1 MTYLTAKWLVH
12 YLKRNKEGVFL
23 MAFDLNIAC
32 KNAKTASK
40 FLSTAQQAVKNYA
53 LNNIAEDLI
62 KNSDYICKENE
73 KDLLK
78 AKDNSISDVMLDRLR
93 LTPERIEGIADG
105 VRKIIALPD
114 PVGEVVNMV
123 KRPNGL
129 LIGKK
134 RVPLGVVGVIYES
147 RPNVTVD
154 TAALCLKSSNAV
166 VLRGGSEAFYSNL
179 ALSNIMKNAIEKAGI
194 PSGAITFVEDTS
206 RDVATQMMRLNEYID
221 VLIPRG
227 GAGLIKAVVNNATIP
242 VIETGVGNCH
252 IYVDDECDMDMAV
265 KIIIN
270 AKTSRPSV
278 CNAIETVL
286 INKNIDNAFYKKL
299 EDALNEKNVEIR
311 ACEFTKEKMPSAKT
325 ATNEDYATE
334 FLDYI
339 LAIKSVDSIDEAIIH
354 IDMYGTKHSEAIITD
369 SYKKASKF
377 QESVDAAAVYVNAST
392 RFTDGFEFGFGAE
405 IGISTQKIHAR
416 GPMGLNELTTFK
428 YIIQGDGQIR

>member
-1 MTYLTAKWLVH
+1 
-12 YLKRNKEGVFL
+12 
-23 MAFDLNIAC
+23 MAFDLNTSC

-40 FLSTAQQAVKNYA
+40 FLNTASQAIKNDA
-53 LNNIAEDLI
+53 LLNIADELI
-62 KNSDYICKENE
+62 KNSDYICRENE
-73 KDLLK
+73 KDLAK
-78 AKDNSISDVMLDRLR
+78 AKDNGISDVMLDRLK

-105 VRKIIALPD
+105 VRKIVALPD

-179 ALSNIMKNAIEKAGI
+179 ALSNIMKDAIEKAGI
-194 PSGAITFVEDTS
+194 PRNAITFVEDTS
-206 RDVATQMMRLNEYID
+206 RDVATQMMKLNEYID

-278 CNAIETVL
+278 CNATETVL
-286 INKNIDNAFYKKL
+286 INKNINDTFYKML

-311 ACEFTKEKMPSAKT
+311 ACEYTKSKMPSAKM
-325 ATNEDYATE
+325 ATDEDYATE

-339 LAIKSVDSIDEAIIH
+339 LAIKSVDSIDEAISH

-369 SYKKASKF
+369 SYKKANIF

-428 YIIQGDGQIR
+428 YIISGDGQIR

>member
-1 MTYLTAKWLVH
+1 
-12 YLKRNKEGVFL
+12 
-23 MAFDLNIAC
+23 MAFDLNTSC

-40 FLSTAQQAVKNYA
+40 FLNTVEQTKKNNA
-53 LNNIAEDLI
+53 LLNIAEELI

-73 KDLLK
+73 KDLAK
-78 AKDNSISDVMLDRLR
+78 AKDNGISDVMLDRLK

-105 VRKIIALPD
+105 VRKIVALPD
-114 PVGEVVNMV
+114 PVGEVVSMT

-129 LIGKK
+129 MIGKK

-179 ALSNIMKNAIEKAGI
+179 ALSGIMKDAIEKAGI
-194 PSGAITFVEDTS
+194 PRDAITFVENTS
-206 RDVATQMMRLNEYID
+206 RDVATQMMKLNEYID

-286 INKNIDNAFYKKL
+286 INKNIDDTFYKKL
-299 EDALNEKNVEIR
+299 ENALNEKNVEIR
-311 ACEFTKEKMPSAKT
+311 ACEYTSKKMPSAKL
-325 ATNEDYATE
+325 ATDDDYATE
-334 FLDYI
+334 FLDFI
-339 LAIKSVDSIDEAIIH
+339 LAIKSVDSIDEAISH

-369 SYKKASKF
+369 SYKKANKF

-428 YIIQGDGQIR
+428 YIISGDGQIR

>member
-1 MTYLTAKWLVH
+1 
-12 YLKRNKEGVFL
+12 
-23 MAFDLNIAC
+23 MAFDLNTSC

-40 FLSTAQQAVKNYA
+40 FLNTVEQTKKNNA
-53 LNNIAEDLI
+53 LLNIAEELI

-73 KDLLK
+73 KDLAK
-78 AKDNSISDVMLDRLR
+78 AKDNGISDVMLDRLK

-105 VRKIIALPD
+105 VRKIVALPD
-114 PVGEVVNMV
+114 PVGEVVSMT

-129 LIGKK
+129 MIGKK

-179 ALSNIMKNAIEKAGI
+179 ALSAIMKDAIEKAGI
-194 PSGAITFVEDTS
+194 PRDAITFVENTS
-206 RDVATQMMRLNEYID
+206 RDVATQMMKLNEYID

-227 GAGLIKAVVNNATIP
+227 GAGIIKAVVNNATIP

-286 INKNIDNAFYKKL
+286 INKNIDDTFYKKL
-299 EDALNEKNVEIR
+299 ENALNEKNVEIR
-311 ACEFTKEKMPSAKT
+311 ACEYTSKKMPSAKL
-325 ATNEDYATE
+325 ATDDDYATE
-334 FLDYI
+334 FLDFI
-339 LAIKSVDSIDEAIIH
+339 LAIKSVDSIDEAISH

-369 SYKKASKF
+369 SYKKANKF

-428 YIIQGDGQIR
+428 YIISGDGQIR

>member
-1 MTYLTAKWLVH
+1 
-12 YLKRNKEGVFL
+12 
-23 MAFDLNIAC
+23 MAFDLNTSC
-32 KNAKTASK
+32 KNAKIASK
-40 FLSTAQQAVKNYA
+40 FLNTMEQSIKNDA
-53 LNNIAEDLI
+53 LSNIADELI

-73 KDLLK
+73 KDLEK
-78 AKDNSISDVMLDRLR
+78 AKDNGISDVMLDRLR

-179 ALSNIMKNAIEKAGI
+179 ALSNIMKNAIEKAGV
-194 PSGAITFVEDTS
+194 PRDAITFVEDTS

-252 IYVDDECDMDMAV
+252 IYVDDECDFDMAV

-278 CNAIETVL
+278 CNATETVL
-286 INKNIDNAFYKKL
+286 INKNIDEKFYKML
-299 EDALNEKNVEIR
+299 EEALNEKNVEIR
-311 ACEFTKEKMPSAKT
+311 ACEFTMAKMPSAKP
-325 ATNEDYATE
+325 ATDEDYATE

-339 LAIKSVDSIDEAIIH
+339 LAIKSVDSIDEAISH
-354 IDMYGTKHSEAIITD
+354 IDMYGTKHSEAIITN
-369 SYKKASKF
+369 SYKKANKF

-428 YIIQGDGQIR
+428 YIISGDGQIR

>member
-1 MTYLTAKWLVH
+1 
-12 YLKRNKEGVFL
+12 
-23 MAFDLNIAC
+23 MAFDLNTSC

-40 FLSTAQQAVKNYA
+40 FLNTASQAIKNDA
-53 LNNIAEDLI
+53 LLNIADELI
-62 KNSDYICKENE
+62 KNSDYICRENE
-73 KDLLK
+73 KDLAK
-78 AKDNSISDVMLDRLR
+78 AKDNGISDVMLDRLK

-105 VRKIIALPD
+105 VRKIVALPD

-179 ALSNIMKNAIEKAGI
+179 ALSNIMKDAIKKAGI
-194 PSGAITFVEDTS
+194 PKDAITFVEDTS
-206 RDVATQMMRLNEYID
+206 RDVATQMMKLNEYID

-278 CNAIETVL
+278 CNATETVL
-286 INKNIDNAFYKKL
+286 INKHIDNAFYKKL

-311 ACEFTKEKMPSAKT
+311 ACEYTKSKMPSALL
-325 ATNEDYATE
+325 ATEEDYATE

-339 LAIKSVDSIDEAIIH
+339 LAIKSVDSIDEAISH

-369 SYKKASKF
+369 SYKKANKF

-428 YIIQGDGQIR
+428 YIISGDGQIR

>member
-1 MTYLTAKWLVH
+1 
-12 YLKRNKEGVFL
+12 
-23 MAFDLNIAC
+23 MAFDLNTSC

-40 FLSTAQQAVKNYA
+40 FLSTSHQTLKNYA
-53 LNNIAEDLI
+53 LLNIADELI

-73 KDLLK
+73 RDLAK
-78 AKDNSISDVMLDRLR
+78 AKDNGISDVMLDRLR

-105 VRKIIALPD
+105 VRKIVALPD
-114 PVGEVVNMV
+114 PVGEVVSMT

-129 LIGKK
+129 MIGKK

-179 ALSNIMKNAIEKAGI
+179 ALSNIMKNAIEKAGL
-194 PSGAITFVEDTS
+194 PKDAITFVEDTS
-206 RDVATQMMRLNEYID
+206 RDIATQMMRLNEYID

-252 IYVDDECDMDMAV
+252 IYVDDECDFDMAV

-286 INKNIDNAFYKKL
+286 INKNIDDTFYKML
-299 EDALNEKNVEIR
+299 EDALNEKTVEIR
-311 ACEFTKEKMPSAKT
+311 ACEYTKSKMPSAKD
-325 ATNEDYATE
+325 ATDEDYATE

-339 LAIKSVDSIDEAIIH
+339 LAIKSVDSIDEAISH

-369 SYKKASKF
+369 SYKKANKF